1 MEQCSNYLHAKT
13 KDGIVNRCAQLKIPI
28 TADNSCEMF
37 TAKGSMTP
45 KQAAKLRAQSRKE
58 TAKSKFAHESMS
70 DHEKAVVFT
79 PDEIEMIDDG
89 GEG

>member
-1 MEQCSNYLHAKT
+1 MMENCSECLHAKT
-13 KDGIVNRCAQLKIPI
+13 KDGIINRCSQLKIPI

-58 TAKSKFAHESMS
+58 TAKNKFAHESMS
-70 DHEKAVVFT
+70 DYEKAALFT
-79 PDEIEMIDDG
+79 PDEIEMID
-89 GEG
+89 E